1 VLRSGIC
8 YAMKSR
14 KFWISLL
21 ALVLFV
27 LLIFQYRFPIAKSL
41 GGFLGKKDPIEKC
54 EVIFAPASRIETN
67 FVYAMHLLQDG
78 WGNRLI
84 TTTPKLAPVTEEFN
98 EVYEMTDCSW
108 GSILK
113 RVFRKEKLPLEKLT
127 ILEDSLSSLTDCTL
141 LYAHWKQR
149 PFQSIIVVTDAP
161 HARRFRI
168 VMDKVFG
175 NEEVKIL
182 SCPSFPDRPLEDFF
196 AEGDDYVM
204 FVFTEYIKIVAYAM
218 KYAL

>member
-1 VLRSGIC
+1 
-8 YAMKSR
+8 MKSR
-14 KFWISLL
+14 TFWIFLL

-78 WGNRLI
+78 WGDRLI
-84 TTTPKLAPVTEEFN
+84 TTTPKLSPVAKEFN
-98 EVYEMTDCSW
+98 EVYDMTDCSW
-108 GSILK
+108 DSILK
-113 RVFRKEKLPLEKLT
+113 RVFRKERLSLEKLT

-141 LYAHWKQR
+141 LYAHWKER
-149 PFQSIIVVTDAP
+149 PFQSVIVVTDAP

-168 VMDKVFG
+168 AMDKVFG
-175 NEEVKIL
+175 KEEVKIL
-182 SCPSFPDRPLEDFF
+182 SCPSFPDRSLEDFF
-196 AEGDDYVM
+196 AEEEDYVM
-204 FVFTEYIKIVAYAM
+204 FVFTEYIKIAGYAV
-218 KYAL
+218 KYAF